1 MPTTNGPIGVFDS
14 GVGGLTVVK
23 ELRRQMPQEDI
34 LYLGDT
40 ARMPYGCKTIPE
52 IIEFMHVLQNKV
64 AYVRVKM
71 KDLRTG
77 TVTETALKGSETS
90 FKRCFIEKKE
100 MQYIY
105 NTGDAL
111 AFMDME
117 TYEQIEIPTE
127 RLEWE
132 MKFMLE
138 GANVGV
144 TFYGEEI
151 LGVSLPDKVVLEITD
166 TTPAIKGA
174 ATDKK
179 KATCETGLEITV
191 PVFMENGTKVIV
203 STIDGSY
210 VSRAN

>member
-1 MPTTNGPIGVFDS
+1 MVSSNELKNGMVIEYDGKLV
-14 GVGGLTVVK
+14 
-23 ELRRQMPQEDI
+23 Q
-34 LYLGDT
+34 
-40 ARMPYGCKTIPE
+40 

-117 TYEQIEIPTE
+117 TYEQIEIPTD
-127 RLEWE
+127 RLAWE

-138 GANVGV
+138 GSNVGV
-144 TFYGEEI
+144 TFYGDEI
-151 LGVSLPDKVVLEITD
+151 LGVSLPDKVVLEIVD
-166 TTPAIKGA
+166 TTPAVKGS

-191 PVFMENGTKVIV
+191 PAFMENGTKVVV

>member
-1 MPTTNGPIGVFDS
+1 MVSSNELKNGMVIEYDGKLV
-14 GVGGLTVVK
+14 
-23 ELRRQMPQEDI
+23 Q
-34 LYLGDT
+34 
-40 ARMPYGCKTIPE
+40 

-117 TYEQIEIPTE
+117 TYEQIEIPQD
-127 RLEWE
+127 RLAWE

-138 GANVGV
+138 GSNVGV
-144 TFYGEEI
+144 TFYGDEI
-151 LGVSLPDKVVLEITD
+151 LGVSLPDKVVLEIVD
-166 TTPAIKGA
+166 TAPAVKGS

-179 KATCETGLEITV
+179 KAVCETGLEITV
-191 PVFMENGTKVIV
+191 PAFMENGTKVIV